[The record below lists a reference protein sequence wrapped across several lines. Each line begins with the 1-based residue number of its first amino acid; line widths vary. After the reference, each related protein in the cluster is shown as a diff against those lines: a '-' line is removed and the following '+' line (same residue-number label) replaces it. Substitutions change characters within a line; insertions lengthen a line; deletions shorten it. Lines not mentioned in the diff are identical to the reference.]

1 MPEWLYITLLVITSL
16 IQLIGLVGLLLVFF
30 PGLTVIWLGQLV
42 WAIII
47 GFNHTHESWQFAWTV
62 GIFGFNTL
70 LMIGG
75 SILDN
80 FLMAGSA
87 YKKGT
92 PWWAIALT
100 WLAMIGGGILLTP
113 IGGLALAFLAMFLLE
128 YFRIRDQKQ
137 AFEST
142 KAMAMGCGW
151 AVVIRLIFAL
161 LMIGLWVIVLV
172 WI

>member
-1 MPEWLYITLLVITSL
+1 
-16 IQLIGLVGLLLVFF
+16 
-30 PGLTVIWLGQLV
+30 
-42 WAIII
+42 
-47 GFNHTHESWQFAWTV
+47 
-62 GIFGFNTL
+62 
-70 LMIGG
+70 
-75 SILDN
+75 
-80 FLMAGSA
+80 
-87 YKKGT
+87 
-92 PWWAIALT
+92 
-100 WLAMIGGGILLTP
+100 MIGGGILLTP

-172 WI
+172 WM